1 MGGTAVC
8 ISARHEKHAWALF
21 HSGVP
26 GALRKGGAVVEF
38 AVERGPRMIPLE
50 GAAQSWALP
59 RPTDGV
65 VAMNRVTRSIEELA
79 ADGFGAL
86 AAAGDDGVVLVR
98 KRGGVVLPLGAI
110 VRGLERA
117 LQGGMGPE
125 DAADFGRGRHRC
137 IV

>member
-1 MGGTAVC
+1 
-8 ISARHEKHAWALF
+8 
-21 HSGVP
+21 
-26 GALRKGGAVVEF
+26 
-38 AVERGPRMIPLE
+38 
-50 GAAQSWALP
+50 
-59 RPTDGV
+59 
-65 VAMNRVTRSIEELA
+65 MNRVTRSIEELA

-125 DAADFGRGRHRC
+125 DAADLVADVIDASFDFTELVSGPVGVAIEAADRP
-137 IV
+137 IVRFVAGLLADRIARRIAQDDGASG